1 MNLVFMGTPD
11 FAVPSLERLIDSRH
25 NVKLVVTAPDKERG
39 RGRKV
44 TPTPIKEVA
53 LSNNIEVVTPSDLTD
68 DSFLNLLKE
77 INADLFVVVAFRIL
91 PAKVFTIPAAGT
103 INLHGS
109 LLPKYRGAA
118 PIQWALING
127 DTETGLT
134 TFFIDEKVDTGNII
148 MQQKVRIEENDDYG
162 SLYNKMKI
170 EGAELLLKTVDLIES
185 GNYTLQ
191 KQDPEHVTMAPKI
204 TKELCRIDW
213 NLPAKKIHNLIR
225 GLSPQPGAF
234 FVLNDK
240 AYKVYKS
247 AVVKEPILKPAE
259 ILQTKNEIFIGTG
272 EGTLQIIRIKPE
284 GRKTM
289 TSEEFLRGYSL
300 I

>member
-1 MNLVFMGTPD
+1 MDLVFMGTPD
-11 FAVPSLERLIDSRH
+11 FAVPSLERLIASEH

-39 RGRKV
+39 RGRKI
-44 TPTPIKEVA
+44 TPTPVKEVA
-53 LSNNIEVVTPSDLTD
+53 LRNNLKVVTPSDLTD
-68 DSFLNLLKE
+68 DSFINLLKE

-91 PAKVFTIPAAGT
+91 PAKVFTIPPAGT

-127 DTETGLT
+127 DKETGLT

-148 MQQKVRIEENDDYG
+148 LQQKIKIEDDDDYG
-162 SLYNKMKI
+162 SLYDKMKT

-191 KQDPEHVTMAPKI
+191 KQDPAQVTMAPKI

-225 GLSPQPGAF
+225 GLSPHPGAF
-234 FVLNDK
+234 FVHNDK
-240 AYKVYKS
+240 TYKVYKS
-247 AVVKEPILKPAE
+247 AVVKEPALIPSE
-259 ILQTKNEIFIGTG
+259 IHQTKKEIFIGTG
-272 EGTLQIIRIKPE
+272 EGTLQILQIKPE

>member
-1 MNLVFMGTPD
+1 MGTPD

-25 NVKLVVTAPDKERG
+25 SVKLVVTAPDKERG

-44 TPTPIKEVA
+44 TPTPVKEVA
-53 LSNNIEVVTPSDLTD
+53 LRNNLEVVTPPDLTD

-91 PAKVFTIPAAGT
+91 PAKVFTIPPAGT

-127 DTETGLT
+127 DKETGLT

-148 MQQKVRIEENDDYG
+148 LQQKVKIEDDDDYG
-162 SLYNKMKI
+162 SLYDKMKT

-191 KQDPEHVTMAPKI
+191 KQDPEQVTMAPKI

-240 AYKVYKS
+240 VYKVYKS